1 MRHGF
6 VERAEDWEWGSF
18 RTTARLAPPP
28 RRHLAC
34 GPFEN
39 LLHLEGTSERLDI
52 MRAFVRENDVEPR

>member
-18 RTTARLAPPP
+18 RTTARLAPAP

-34 GPFEN
+34 EPFDR
-39 LLHLEGTSERLDI
+39 LLQLDADAAPLDV
-52 MRAFVRENDVEPR
+52 MRAFVRENDVNPR